1 MVEEL
6 IGTRWARV
14 SSWGRKF
21 NSRVRELC
29 TEASIARSWFIE
41 AKRSGRYM
49 SELFETWKRRRQAFQ
64 LAWEQSNTDWYV
76 QCVKRAI
83 SDGDV
88 AVWRLLSD
96 KWKKT
101 SRSLAVDNGIILTD
115 PIQIE
120 RELRSFHDR
129 SRREN
134 SSVTPGEF
142 QEVKWDQSFSEDD
155 MVLELPNYRV
165 LKCIK
170 ALKNSAVPDNIAPDV
185 INLLFGAEDLV
196 NPLGEMLRAVIRTRV
211 FPKGGKLAKQI
222 FCWKGVGVRNHL
234 GNCRTITMA
243 NIILKLAEACVKGS
257 AMAMWKSAGFPRPY

>member
-1 MVEEL
+1 MEGGGRERKEIVRKIQDSFSRMGWPKAESRVDMNTIWVKWVRIYNSLVEEL

-41 AKRSGRYM
+41 AKRSGRDM
-49 SELFETWKRRRQAFQ
+49 SELFENWKRRRQAFQ

-101 SRSLAVDNGIILTD
+101 SRSLAVGNGIILTD

-120 RELRSFHDR
+120 RELRSFHDH

-142 QEVKWDQSFSEDD
+142 QEVKWDQPFLGDD
-155 MVLELPNYRV
+155 MALNY
-165 LKCIK
+165 
-170 ALKNSAVPDNIAPDV
+170 
-185 INLLFGAEDLV
+185 
-196 NPLGEMLRAVIRTRV
+196 
-211 FPKGGKLAKQI
+211 QI
-222 FCWKGVGVRNHL
+222 IEF
-234 GNCRTITMA
+234 
-243 NIILKLAEACVKGS
+243 
-257 AMAMWKSAGFPRPY
+257 